1 MRYLPG
7 FSNVFD
13 DLFDDRFFAPTST
26 VNSMLCDIKDLG
38 SQYEMN
44 MALPGYKKEDIQ
56 LKLDKGY
63 LTVTASRSTEKEDKD
78 TDGKIIRRERFSGTA
93 ERKFYVGDRMTEED
107 IQAKFD
113 NGELIITIP
122 KEIPERTE
130 EKKYITIL

>member
-1 MRYLPG
+1 M
-7 FSNVFD
+7 
-13 DLFDDRFFAPTST
+13 
-26 VNSMLCDIKDLG
+26 
-38 SQYEMN
+38 
-44 MALPGYKKEDIQ
+44 
-56 LKLDKGY
+56 
-63 LTVTASRSTEKEDKD
+63 
-78 TDGKIIRRERFSGTA
+78 IRRERFSGTA